1 MIREMS
7 KDECLRV
14 LAGTRFARLAC
25 ARENQPYIVPVFLTY
40 YEPFA
45 GEGCFY
51 GFTIPGQKLEWMRAN
66 PLVCVE
72 VDKVETYDQWV
83 SVIAFGRFEELPET
97 PGRDDERLR
106 AQERPRRVPE
116 TSPVTSPEILGS
128 YDERSRAFQLL
139 KTQVMW
145 WEPGSST
152 WASRVHRDPAEPYMP
167 VYYKIWIDRV
177 TGHESARDTRSLAGT
192 ASPARKPGWLR
203 GALRRVFGGRSR

>member
-7 KDECLRV
+7 KEESLRV
-14 LAGTRFARLAC
+14 LAGTRIARLAC
-25 ARENQPYIVPVFLTY
+25 AHENQPYIVPVFLAY

-45 GEGCFY
+45 GEACFY

-106 AQERPRRVPE
+106 AQERPQRVPE
-116 TSPVTSPEILGS
+116 TSPEILATG
-128 YDERSRAFQLL
+128 DERSRAFQLL
-139 KTQVMW
+139 KAQVMW

-152 WASRVHRDPAEPYMP
+152 WAARVHGEPAKPYRP
-167 VYYKIWIDRV
+167 VYYKIWIDSV
-177 TGHESARDTRSLAGT
+177 TGHESARESRPLAVT
-192 ASPARKPGWLR
+192 PSAAARTGWLR
-203 GALRRVFGGRSR
+203 GALRRVFGG

>member
-7 KDECLRV
+7 KDECLRM

-51 GFTIPGQKLEWMRAN
+51 GFTIPGQKLDWMRAN

-72 VDKVETYDQWV
+72 VDEVEAYDRWV

-97 PGRDDERLR
+97 PGRDDEQLR
-106 AQERPRRVPE
+106 AQERPRRVAE
-116 TSPVTSPEILGS
+116 TSPEIQGAD
-128 YDERSRAFQLL
+128 DERSRAYQLL
-139 KTQVMW
+139 KAQIMW

-152 WASRVHRDPAEPYMP
+152 WASRESAESYSP
-167 VYYKIWIDRV
+167 VYYKISIGRV
-177 TGHESARDTRSLAGT
+177 TGHESARDTRSLAVT
-192 ASPARKPGWLR
+192 ATSAGKPGWLR
-203 GALRRVFGGRSR
+203 GGLVRLLGGSSK